1 MDPKGFTRCDGFVGH
16 VPQNFINNNLPTCP
30 LCGSPD
36 PYWTL
41 KDKIEFTAHR
51 VMFRCQHCGG
61 VLSATQNDFDG
72 TTKSTAYAIL
82 NSGGAMNALI
92 KKRQGKDVKTVYM
105 KVVDVGACR
114 TTNELLN
121 VELPLEDFQ
130 RMAASFSAQPQ
141 TAPVTPAE
149 PLNMDQVQVSYG
161 QPAQAQPQAVPV
173 QPTPVQPQPIPQPL
187 NMDQVQVHYAQP
199 QYVPPQPVYAQPQ
212 YVQPQYVQPQYVQP
226 QYVPPQPQYVQP
238 QTAVQQP
245 YAATPNT
252 IQQSP
257 RMPIASIIMMCL
269 VLTIQMIYVLDFA
282 SVYTLS
288 YFSAYGLILTGM
300 LMYKK
305 NLQFLIGIG
314 FLLLATAELSEIVI
328 YNGVPTDILP
338 MIALLTLGIAFFIPK
353 ASVSLGLRIAGVSI
367 SFIADIIWLVS
378 IIEWYPVELLMF
390 FLITQSCLS
399 AAVLLLKP
407 NKR

>member
-1 MDPKGFTRCDGFVGH
+1 MDAKGFTRCDGFVGH
-16 VPQNFINNNLPTCP
+16 IPQNFINNNMPVCP

-72 TTKSTAYAIL
+72 TTKSTAFAIM

-114 TTNELLN
+114 TTNELQDK
-121 VELPLEDFQ
+121 ELPLEEFQ

-141 TAPVTPAE
+141 NGQPVQAAP
-149 PLNMDQVQVSYG
+149 LDMSQVQVSYG
-161 QPAQAQPQAVPV
+161 QPAQPQAVPV
-173 QPTPVQPQPIPQPL
+173 QPTPVQPQPIPQTL

-199 QYVPPQPVYAQPQ
+199 QYVPPQPA

-226 QYVPPQPQYVQP
+226 RYVQP
-238 QTAVQQP
+238 QPTYAQP
-245 YAATPNT
+245 QSCATTNT
-252 IQQSP
+252 IQQSL
-257 RMPIASIIMMCL
+257 RMPIASIIMMCM
-269 VLTIQMIYVLDFA
+269 VLTIQMFYVMQYV
-282 SVYTLS
+282 SIYTLS
-288 YFSAYGLILTGM
+288 YFAAYGLILTGM

-305 NLQFLIGIG
+305 NLQLLVGIG
-314 FLLLATAELSEIVI
+314 FLLLATAELSFIVV
-328 YNGVPTDILP
+328 YNEPLMFTGVTLI
-338 MIALLTLGIAFFIPK
+338 MAWLTLGIAFFIPK
-353 ASVSLGLRIAGVSI
+353 ASVSIGLRIAGVSVCFI
-367 SFIADIIWLVS
+367 SDIIWIGS
-378 IIEWYPVELLMF
+378 IIEWYPVESLIL

-399 AAVLLLKP
+399 AAALLLKP